1 MLARIIIVLSML
13 FFVVACGTAPKDTAS
28 SSDSGS
34 GLTSVDYTSDGIK
47 PGSSDDLIVNVGD
60 RVFFALNSH
69 DLDDDSKS
77 RLQDQ
82 ASWLKQYSNVAIT
95 VEGHCDERGTRE
107 YNIALGER
115 RAQSMK
121 NYLIGLGIEAGRI
134 STISYGKERP
144 SVLGSNE
151 SAWSQNRRAVAV
163 VN

>member
-1 MLARIIIVLSML
+1 MLLRIFGAVIAML
-13 FFVVACGTAPKDTAS
+13 LIAGCSSTPKDTAS
-28 SSDSGS
+28 STDTGA
-34 GLTSVDYTSDGIK
+34 TSTTVDGPVIGGTQ
-47 PGSSDDLIVNVGD
+47 DDLVINVGD
-60 RVFFALNSH
+60 RIFFALNSH
-69 DLDDDSKS
+69 DLSEDSQDI
-77 RLQDQ
+77 LHDQ
-82 ASWLKQYSNVAIT
+82 ASWLKQYSDVTLT

-144 SVLGSNE
+144 AVLGSNDA
-151 SAWSQNRRAVAV
+151 AWTQNRRAVAV